1 MAFICNDLNLQ
12 KKRIILFGIHSIHF
26 FFHKA
31 LFAYSVSVFSNIE
44 DIEFLSQHGTRGDK
58 VNLARNSLYVKFD
71 PLVGGRPSMAP
82 YIAQQFVQ

>member
-1 MAFICNDLNLQ
+1 MRN
-12 KKRIILFGIHSIHF
+12 H
-26 FFHKA
+26 
-31 LFAYSVSVFSNIE
+31 VSMCVFYFSKSCYTVVFSNME
-44 DIEFLSQHGTRGDK
+44 DIDFLSQHGTQGDK